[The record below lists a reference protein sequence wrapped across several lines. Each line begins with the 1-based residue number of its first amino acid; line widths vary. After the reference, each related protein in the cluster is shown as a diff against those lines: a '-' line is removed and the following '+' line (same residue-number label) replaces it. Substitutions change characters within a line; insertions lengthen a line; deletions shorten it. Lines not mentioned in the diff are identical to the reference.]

1 MEFIEKNLADYCE
14 NHTSPES
21 DLLSNLNR
29 DTHLKVVSPRMLSGH
44 LQGRFL
50 SFISKLQKPQLIVE
64 IGTYTGYSALCLA
77 EGLAENGKLISID
90 INEETSSY
98 AQSFINKSAYK
109 HQIELVLADAKAF
122 IPTINKPIDL
132 VFIDADKKNYLA
144 YYQLIIEKLNS
155 GGIINLSGK
164 AVTQKATITSGGIFI
179 AKNLETFQTTVSVSA
194 GGSADVNASA
204 LVDAKVN
211 AGGTITI
218 FGKPKQIKQQAF
230 AGGTI
235 TEN

>member
-1 MEFIEKNLADYCE
+1 MEFIEKKLTDYCE

-50 SFISKLQKPQLIVE
+50 SFISKLQKPKLIVE

-90 INEETSSY
+90 VNEETSSY
-98 AQSFINKSAYK
+98 AQSFINKSDYK
-109 HQIELVLADAKAF
+109 HQIELIVDDAKTF
-122 IPTINKPIDL
+122 IPTITKPIDL

-155 GGIINLSGK
+155 DGLIIADNVLWSGK
-164 AVTQKATITSGGIFI
+164 ITMPESDMDRETLALHEFNKYV
-179 AKNLETFQTTVSVSA
+179 KNDSRV
-194 GGSADVNASA
+194 
-204 LVDAKVN
+204 
-211 AGGTITI
+211 
-218 FGKPKQIKQQAF
+218 
-230 AGGTI
+230 
-235 TEN
+235 ENILLPIRDGLMVIRKK